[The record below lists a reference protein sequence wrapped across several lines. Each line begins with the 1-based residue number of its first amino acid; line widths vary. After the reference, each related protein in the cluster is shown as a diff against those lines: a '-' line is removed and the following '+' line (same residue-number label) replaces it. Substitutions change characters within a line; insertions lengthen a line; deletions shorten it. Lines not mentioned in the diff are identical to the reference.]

1 MNVEYINPFIN
12 SISNVIV
19 TMATLEVTPGTA
31 KPKTDDHAYGD
42 VSGIIGMIS
51 KSLKGS
57 MALSF
62 TEPAI
67 LEITSRMLGENITTI
82 DEMVA
87 DCVGEITNM
96 VTGGAKAMLA
106 EMGHYFDM
114 ATPVIVTGKDHDI
127 IHKFK
132 GAKVII
138 PFTISAG
145 EFFVEICFEGAE
157 KLTA

>member
-1 MNVEYINPFIN
+1 MNIEFINPFIN

-31 KPKTDDHAYGD
+31 KSKTDDHAYGD

-51 KSLKGS
+51 DTLKGS

-67 LEITSRMLGENITTI
+67 LEITSRMLGEKVTSI

-96 VTGGAKAMLA
+96 VTGGAKTILA
-106 EMGHYFDM
+106 ETGHYFDM
-114 ATPVIVTGKDHDI
+114 ATPVIVTGKGHDI
-127 IHKFK
+127 THRFK

-138 PFTISAG
+138 PFTIPAG
-145 EFFVEICFEGAE
+145 EFFVEICFEGVE